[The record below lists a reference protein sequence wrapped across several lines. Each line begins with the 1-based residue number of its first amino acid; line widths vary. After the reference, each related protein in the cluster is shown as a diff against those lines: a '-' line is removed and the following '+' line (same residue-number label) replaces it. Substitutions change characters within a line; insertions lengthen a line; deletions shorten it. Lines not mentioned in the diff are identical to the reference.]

1 MNILLIYGGK
11 SCEHD
16 ISIITACL
24 AKGYFDGN
32 VYSAYLTVQNECYLV
47 PKHFTPKQHKETQ
60 FKNKIVFI
68 FGKKQIGI
76 VRKNKIKTVEID
88 VVVNCCHGRCGEDG
102 AISALCNFANLPLV
116 GSNLISAALTMD
128 KYYSKLVLNGL
139 GFPTVEGIAVKDTS
153 AESME
158 NVEKLGYPLIVKP
171 CTLGSSIGISLCKNR
186 EQLKNALEIAFL
198 YDDCVLCEKAL
209 TDFYELNCSAM
220 RSAQGETETS
230 AVDRPYTTHDILTF
244 QDKYIGGEKFVE
256 QNNQEVDGEI
266 ASQVKQ
272 MTAQIFEKLS
282 LGGVVRVDYLVCEG
296 KIFVNEINSIP
307 GSLAY
312 SLWKHKYSPQQFGA
326 ILLHNAILSYKQSE
340 SKRHEFTS
348 DVLKGGG
355 RKK

>member
-32 VYSAYLTVQNECYLV
+32 VYSAYLTEQNECYLV
-47 PKHFTPKQHKETQ
+47 PNDFTPKQHKEVQ
-60 FKNKIVFI
+60 FTKRIVFI

-76 VRKNKIKTVEID
+76 VRKNKIKTVAVD
-88 VVVNCCHGRCGEDG
+88 VVVNCCHGKNGEDG

-116 GSNLISAALTMD
+116 GSDLISAALTMD
-128 KYYSKLVLNGL
+128 KNYSKLVLNGL
-139 GFPTVEGIAVKDTS
+139 GFPTVEGVAVKDAT
-153 AESME
+153 AESIE
-158 NVEKLGYPLIVKP
+158 SVERIGYPLIVKP
-171 CTLGSSIGISLCKNR
+171 CTLGSSIGISVCHNR
-186 EQLKNALEIAFL
+186 EQLINALEIAFL
-198 YDDCVLCEKAL
+198 YDSSVLCEKAL

-230 AVDRPYTTHDILTF
+230 AVDRPFTTHDILTF
-244 QDKYIGGEKFVE
+244 QDKYVNGDKFGDKKSS
-256 QNNQEVDGEI
+256 EVDEEI
-266 ASQVKQ
+266 AIKVKQ

-282 LGGVVRVDYLVCEG
+282 LAGVVRVDYLVCNG

-312 SLWKHKYSPQQFGA
+312 SLWQNKYTPQQFGA
-326 ILLHNAILSYKQSE
+326 ILLHNAILNHKQSE
-340 SKRHEFTS
+340 CKRHVFHSE
-348 DVLKGGG
+348 VLKGGG